1 MRAVLETIEPGW
13 VTIGSLDGGA
23 ARRLPADLAVVM
35 TGFEPQTAL
44 LQELRDAGIEAHAAG
59 DAIAPLLLPH
69 AIASGR
75 AAGLAV

>member
-1 MRAVLETIEPGW
+1 VLERIEPGRE
-13 VTIGSLDGGA
+13 TLRTLDGGA
-23 ARRLPADLAVVM
+23 PVEVDAELAVVM

-44 LQELRDAGIEAHAAG
+44 VDELLAAG
-59 DAIAPLLLPH
+59 LEVHPAGDVVAPLLLPH